1 MTTILGIQQK
11 DKAVIY
17 ADNQTTDGAGRM
29 YHSPQMQKISRRGD
43 YLIAGAGEAFPCD
56 VAQHIWS
63 PPSPTERDIKDLY
76 HFMIAKVVPSLRACL
91 IDNGYKFE
99 DEGEAGEYRFQ
110 FLIAVGGT
118 IFAVEDD
125 LSVGIRNDGL
135 YAVGNGAKYAI
146 GAILAGASPTKA
158 MGIAA
163 SQDAWTSGP
172 FQKKEQYKYI

>member
-17 ADNQTTDGAGRM
+17 ADNQTTDGAGRTF
-29 YHSPQMQKISRRGD
+29 HHPQMQKITRRGD

-56 VAQHIWS
+56 VAQHIWN

-76 HFMIAKVVPSLRACL
+76 L

-110 FLIAVGGT
+110 FLVAVGGT
-118 IFAVEDD
+118 LFALEDD
-125 LSVGIRNDGL
+125 LSIGIRGDGL

-146 GAILAGASPTKA
+146 GAVLAGASPTKA
-158 MGIAA
+158 MSIAA